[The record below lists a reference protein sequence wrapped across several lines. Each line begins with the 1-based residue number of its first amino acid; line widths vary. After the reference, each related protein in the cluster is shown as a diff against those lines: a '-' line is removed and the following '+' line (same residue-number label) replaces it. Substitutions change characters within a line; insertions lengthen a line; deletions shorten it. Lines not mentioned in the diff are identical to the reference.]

1 MIAYQ
6 PKTFDTVDIKSTIT
20 EHPKTSHKLSKTIR
34 EAKKVGSLSF
44 TNSPLYCD
52 TKKSENVLNEKNV
65 KITKGAHDFKG

>member
-52 TKKSENVLNEKNV
+52 TKKK
-65 KITKGAHDFKG
+65 